1 MGGLARSSG
10 VVAPG
15 ISQLPVLA
23 TLLDILTRL
32 GQSPADIR
40 QNGQI
45 LQSVLHECKSEI
57 SPMQQLRCA
66 VVLFLPDTVASIMS
80 DARHQLTPQLHSFSE
95 CGLQEE
101 GFFGCLVEAKNLSC
115 CSRHEDCH
123 ASHIL

>member
-10 VVAPG
+10 AVASG

-32 GQSPADIR
+32 NQSPADIR

-45 LQSVLHECKSEI
+45 LRSVLLECKAEI
-57 SPMQQLRCA
+57 SPIQQLRCA
-66 VVLFLPDTVASIMS
+66 VVLFLPDTVASIIS
-80 DARHQLTPQLHSFSE
+80 DARHQLTPKLQNFSE

-101 GFFGCLVEAKNLSC
+101 GFFGCLVESKNLCS